1 MYRNRSYK
9 TGISFIVMIAMAIG
23 LLYPAG
29 APRAAAAVAILDESF
44 DNGALGQSP
53 AGWTVPN
60 PPAAVPP
67 APDPFIIGATV
78 AELAGYPGQ
87 VLKYEQNGK
96 AAASYNVTRNISG
109 ATSKVK
115 LSYKFR
121 AEQLN
126 AAVYLPSLKNSGT
139 VKFALNGGN
148 FSYTKQGESAW
159 TPLAPYEAGRW
170 YEVAVM
176 LDADQGFYD
185 LYLDGTLL
193 LSREPGGLG
202 GPLTSFY
209 LGMYRESIGT
219 VYYDDFLV
227 EAYIAATAATLS
239 QTEYELDEGGTL
251 PLVLQFEPANAT
263 VQSAS
268 WSSSDPSVAS
278 VNSSGVVTGVSA
290 GTATITAQPSEPL
303 PPVTATVTVNEAVR
317 TQGDIMAETFESAS
331 PGFAPMGWTIPG
343 KPAAVPPAPNPYVL
357 EATVESIPGEGGQA
371 LRLTKNGKSAASY
384 SITRPVS
391 GATSKLL
398 MTYRVKAEQSDAVV
412 YLPSLQNGS
421 QLKFAMN
428 GGQFAYMKSGASAWT
443 NIQPYVSGEWH
454 EVKIMLDADNGEF
467 DLYIDG
473 RLKLSREPGGEG
485 GPVTSFYL
493 GLYKDSIGTVYFDDF
508 HLYSYKAATS
518 AFFDDADYDL
528 AKDATLQLP
537 LRFEPADATVQSATW
552 SSSDPSVATV
562 TESGVVKGIAPGT
575 AVITAQPYEN
585 VAAAMAAV
593 HVFQVPITS
602 LHIAELDAPVPQGS
616 RILLNVTAE
625 PAGTTEQRIV
635 WGTED
640 QSVATV
646 DRYGELTAVG
656 PGTTKVFAENGDG
669 SVRGEADVTVAARQ
683 VQHEL
688 FVSPDGND
696 GGAGTLADPY
706 RTIGRAQQQVRAL
719 NDNMTGDIVVHLRG
733 GTYILGQELVWRAE
747 DSGSNGYFVHYRGYQ
762 GEKAVISGGQTLE
775 GWTSH
780 DAESGI
786 YKAEVGTEL
795 NTRQLFVDGVRAV
808 RARSEG
814 GLVMPIKNAGG
825 YVSDDVG
832 MAEWRRVNELEFVY
846 NEHWTNSRA
855 GVAHVEAVD
864 GKAVITMKEP
874 AWGAVTN
881 KGMTSATVP
890 VYYENA
896 YELLDQ
902 PGEWY
907 YDKTE
912 GVVYYKPRAWEDL
925 SQAEVVAPVLEKL
938 ADISGES
945 ADAPVRNVIFE
956 GLSFAYSTWM
966 RPSGDVGHAD
976 AQNNHLRYPGSPDVL
991 PDAAITVELA
1001 NSVSF
1006 LGNEF
1011 TKLGITAI
1019 RMQNGVQNSLMEG
1032 NLFYDLSG
1040 GAVNVGSPDSNDR
1053 NVFHPADHRMIMKNN
1068 DIVNNIIHDI
1078 GIDYKSAAAVS
1089 AGYPVDMD
1097 ISHNEMYSL
1106 PYSGTHLGYGW
1117 AKDFDP
1123 VTSNVRIQNNH
1134 IYDLMGMGLFDGGAI
1149 YSIGTTGATAADKNL
1164 VSGNYLRNQMD
1175 IGAPLYTDEGSAY
1188 WKFEHN
1194 VIDLRESGD
1203 WHSSKR
1209 WAQIW
1214 APSIH
1219 DIDFVG
1225 NYTTEP
1231 NFISNGYDNLFDN
1244 NAVYPDANWPTE
1256 AQEIIANSGP
1266 QPAFS
1271 ELGADA
1277 VRRWNL
1283 ESIILAAGGTA
1294 QAVLTASDGKDGAM
1308 SQAGSEIY
1316 YEVDRENIAQV
1327 DDNGVVTGVSSG
1339 RAILTAYIVNGSML
1353 RTLKA
1358 DLFVGDT
1365 LAEVRLKGTAGKVA
1379 FLEKGAT
1386 LASEAIGYTAQGN
1399 EVELD
1404 EATFRSAHPDIAS
1417 VADDGAVTA
1426 HAAGDTVLTLAGK
1439 FQGTSIVTHYLLRVT
1454 DDAARNDYRLKAET
1468 GSADGWYVNPTAV
1481 NNVSAVDG
1489 TLTVST
1495 PSGGHAIYQGRRYM
1509 NEMMEFGLRINGSG
1523 GWYAL
1528 MLGKKDE
1535 TAGYAN
1541 DDNYI
1546 VVVSAGAIELHR
1558 YNGTKRTVIY
1568 GNLAGYE
1575 SLGGDAVPN
1584 TMLPLETDHMVRM
1597 GTFKEEDG
1605 VRIVFEVDGE
1615 TVFDYL
1621 DTAEDALDEPGYIGA
1636 IARTGSIS
1644 ITGSEQSVPLAALA
1658 LELESGAKEWKVGD
1672 SDTLKPYAV
1681 DEFGGVYEVAPV
1693 EAVFSSSN
1701 SKVATVGADG
1711 VVRALG
1717 AGTATLTAEYAG
1729 LQASRSLTAVAD
1741 SGGPGNGGPGN
1752 GEPGSGGN
1760 GSGAGGDTDGE
1771 SGGDTGGAQ
1780 ATLDLERDANM
1791 AIEEG
1796 TDGRASR
1803 VVKVKEEALAAA
1815 FASMK
1820 QGGTVVLSVT
1830 GDEPTF
1836 VIELPVAA
1844 WSSASGDSSIV
1855 VNTKLASYRLPL
1867 ALAEKWRNA
1876 SVITLT
1882 IGQASPEEAGQWT
1895 AKLKALG
1902 MEQLA
1907 EAPVSF
1913 ELMAD
1918 GETIADF
1925 GDVYVERVLV
1935 LNEGSAGEAGKWTAV
1950 WLDPDGTPR
1959 FAPHAIGVNE
1969 EGRVEVRI
1977 FMPHNSLYT
1986 VIRSLEV
1993 DFADMGAHWAREDVE
2008 LLAGKLVVRGVGSV
2022 GGAAAF
2028 QPDTEI
2034 TRAEFATLLTR
2045 ALGLGEAEAGSAKFR
2060 DVVGTEWH
2068 AGAIGAASKAGLIN
2082 GYEDGTF
2089 RPGAAITREEMAVML
2104 HRALTFAGG
2113 SAGEHGDVS
2122 LSQGYADAG
2131 EVSAWAEKGLA
2142 SILKAGIMQGMG
2154 NGRLEPGASATRAQ
2168 SAVMMKRLLQSLGFI
2183 D

>member
-1 MYRNRSYK
+1 MYTNRSRK
-9 TGISFIVMIAMAIG
+9 TGISLMIVLAMAIG

-29 APRAAAAVAILDESF
+29 APRAAAAAAIMEESF
-44 DNGALGQSP
+44 DEGAVGQSP
-53 AGWTVPN
+53 AGWAVPN
-60 PPAAVPP
+60 PPAAAPP

-78 AELAGYPGQ
+78 AELAGHPGK

-115 LSYKFR
+115 LSYIFR

-126 AAVYLPSLKNSGT
+126 AAVYLPSLKNGGT
-139 VKFALNGGN
+139 VKFALNGGS

-176 LDADQGFYD
+176 LDADQGYYD

-202 GPLTSFY
+202 GPLASFY
-209 LGMYRESIGT
+209 LGMYKDSIGT

-227 EAYIAATAATLS
+227 ESYIAATAATLP
-239 QTEYELDEGGTL
+239 QAEYEMDEGGTL
-251 PLVLQFEPANAT
+251 PLTLQFEPADAT

-268 WSSSDPSVAS
+268 WTSSDPSVAS
-278 VNSSGVVTGVSA
+278 VSATGVVTGVSA
-290 GTATITAQPSEPL
+290 GTATITAQPSEAL
-303 PPVTATVTVNEAVR
+303 PPVTAEVTVNEAVR
-317 TQGDIMAETFESAS
+317 SQGDIMAETFESAS

-343 KPAAVPPAPNPYVL
+343 KPAAVPPAPDPYVL
-357 EATVESIPGEGGQA
+357 EATVESIPGESGQA

-384 SITRPVS
+384 SITKPVS
-391 GATSKLL
+391 GATTKLL
-398 MTYRVKAEQSDAVV
+398 MKYRVKAEQSDAVV

-454 EVKIMLDADNGEF
+454 DVDIMLDADAGEF

-473 RLKLSREPGGEG
+473 RLKLSREPGGAG

-518 AFFDDADYDL
+518 ASFDEADYDL

-562 TESGVVKGIAPGT
+562 TESGVVTGIAPGT
-575 AVITAQPYEN
+575 AMITAQPYEN
-585 VAAAMAAV
+585 VAAATAAV

-602 LHIAELDAPVPQGS
+602 LHIDELDAPVPQGS
-616 RILLNVTAE
+616 RILLDVTAE

-640 QSVATV
+640 ATVATV

-656 PGTTKVFAENGDG
+656 PGTTTVFAENGDG
-669 SVRGEADVTVAARQ
+669 SVRGATDVTVAARQ

-688 FVSPDGND
+688 FVSPDGDD

-706 RTIGRAQQQVRAL
+706 LTFGRAQQQVRAL
-719 NDNMTGDIVVHLRG
+719 NDNMTGDIVVYLRG
-733 GTYILGQELVWRAE
+733 GTYVLGQELVWRAE

-762 GEKAVISGGQTLE
+762 GEKAVISGGRTIE

-795 NTRQLFVDGVRAV
+795 NTRQLFVNGVRAV

-814 GLVMPIKNAGG
+814 GLIMPTKNDEG
-825 YVSDDVG
+825 YVSEDVG
-832 MAEWRRVNELEFVY
+832 MAEWRHVNELEFVY

-855 GVAHVEAVD
+855 GVASVEAVD

-896 YELLDQ
+896 YELLDR

-912 GVVYYKPRAWEDL
+912 GVLYYKPRAWEDL
-925 SQAEVVAPVLEKL
+925 AQAEVVAPVLEKL
-938 ADISGES
+938 VDISGES

-956 GLSFAYSTWM
+956 GLTFAFSTWM

-1053 NVFHPADHRMIMKNN
+1053 NVFHPADHRLIMKNN

-1149 YSIGTTGATAADKNL
+1149 YSIGTTGAAAADKNL
-1164 VSGNYLRNQMD
+1164 VSGNYIRNQMD

-1214 APSIH
+1214 AASIH
-1219 DIDFVG
+1219 DIDFVN

-1231 NFISNGYDNLFDN
+1231 NFISNGFDNLFDN
-1244 NAVYPDANWPTE
+1244 NAVYPDGEWPSE
-1256 AQEIIANSGP
+1256 AQAIIANSGP

-1277 VRRWNL
+1277 VRRFGL
-1283 ESIILAAGGTA
+1283 EPIILAAGGTA
-1294 QAVLTASDGKDGAM
+1294 QAELTASNGKDGTM
-1308 SQAGSEIY
+1308 SLAGSEVY
-1316 YEVDRENIAQV
+1316 YEVDREDIAVV
-1327 DDNGVVTGVSSG
+1327 DDNGVVTGVASG

-1353 RTLKA
+1353 RTLQTE
-1358 DLFVGDT
+1358 LFVGDT
-1365 LAEVRLKGTAGKVA
+1365 LAEVRLKGSAGKVA
-1379 FLEKGAT
+1379 FLEKGAV
-1386 LASEAIGYTAQGN
+1386 LAPDAIGYTAQGN
-1399 EVELD
+1399 EIELD
-1404 EATFRSAHPDIAS
+1404 EATFRSAHPAIAS
-1417 VADDGAVTA
+1417 VAADGTVTA
-1426 HAAGDTVLTLAGK
+1426 HAAGDTVLTLSGE

-1454 DDAARNDYRLKAET
+1454 DGDTRDEYLLNAET
-1468 GSADGWYVNPTAV
+1468 RGTDGWYVNPTSV

-1509 NEMMEFGLRINGSG
+1509 NEMVEFGLRINGSG

-1528 MLGKKDE
+1528 MLGKKNE
-1535 TAGYAN
+1535 TAGYSN

-1584 TMLPLETDHMVRM
+1584 TMLPYGTDHEVRL

-1621 DTAEDALDEPGYIGA
+1621 DTAEEALDEPGFIGA
-1636 IARTGSIS
+1636 IARTGSLS
-1644 ITGSEQSVPLAALA
+1644 LTGSEQPVPLSALA
-1658 LELESGAKEWKVGD
+1658 MELDAVEWKVGD
-1672 SDTLKPYAV
+1672 SDTLKLYAV
-1681 DEFGGVYEVAPV
+1681 DEFGGVFEVPPA
-1693 EAVFSSSN
+1693 EAVFGSSDSE
-1701 SKVATVGADG
+1701 VADVGADG

-1717 AGTATLTAEYAG
+1717 AGTAILTAEYAG
-1729 LQASRSLTAVAD
+1729 LQVSRSITAVAESGGPSQPGEG
-1741 SGGPGNGGPGN
+1741 SGGPGNGGD
-1752 GEPGSGGN
+1752 GSGG
-1760 GSGAGGDTDGE
+1760 DIDGE
-1771 SGGDTGGAQ
+1771 TGGEADGEQ
-1780 ATLDLERDANM
+1780 VALDLERDAHM

-1796 TDGRASR
+1796 ADGRASR
-1803 VVKVKEEALAAA
+1803 AVKVKKDALASA

-1820 QGGTVVLSVT
+1820 QGGTVVVSVT
-1830 GDEPTF
+1830 GDEPVFT
-1836 VIELPVAA
+1836 IELPVAA
-1844 WSSASGDSSIV
+1844 WSSASGDNSVV
-1855 VNTKLASYRLPL
+1855 VNTPMASYRLPL
-1867 ALAEKWRNA
+1867 ALAEKWKRA
-1876 SVITLT
+1876 STLT
-1882 IGQASPEEAGQWT
+1882 LSISQASPEEAMQWA
-1895 AKLKALG
+1895 AKLQSLG
-1902 MEQLA
+1902 MEQLS
-1907 EAPVSF
+1907 EAPISF
-1913 ELMAD
+1913 ELTAD

-1925 GDVYVERVLV
+1925 GDLYVERILV
-1935 LNEGSAGEAGKWTAV
+1935 LDEGSAGTAGNWTAV
-1950 WLDPDGTPR
+1950 WLDQGGTPR
-1959 FAPHAIGVNE
+1959 FAPHVIGVTE
-1969 EGRVEVRI
+1969 AGKAKVRI
-1977 FMPHNSLYT
+1977 FMPHNSLYA
-1986 VIRSLEV
+1986 VIRSLDV
-1993 DFADMGAHWAREDVE
+1993 DFADLGGHWAREDVE
-2008 LLAGKLVVRGVGSV
+2008 LLAGKLVVRGVG
-2022 GGAAAF
+2022 GAAF
-2028 QPDTEI
+2028 QPDARI

-2045 ALGLGEAEAGSAKFR
+2045 ALGLGEAEPGSSSTFW
-2060 DVVGTEWH
+2060 DVAGTEWH
-2068 AGAIGAASKAGLIN
+2068 AGAIGAASKAGLIK
-2082 GYEDGTF
+2082 GYDDGTF
-2089 RPGAAITREEMAVML
+2089 RPGAAISREEMAVML

-2113 SAGEHGDVS
+2113 PAGVHVS
-2122 LSQGYADAG
+2122 LSQEYADAG

-2142 SILKAGIMQGMG
+2142 SILKAGIMKGMG
-2154 NGRLEPGASATRAQ
+2154 NGLLEPSALATRAQ